1 MIHMET
7 QSQRWNREN
16 PERRKEIGRKYD
28 SQNKETRT
36 LKAHNRNL
44 KKKYGITL
52 DEYYAMLEEQQGR
65 CKICNSTTAIS
76 EDNLIQRFAVD
87 HCHQTGRVR
96 GLLCI
101 RCNAGL
107 GMFLDNEV
115 FLAAAISY
123 LKENK

>member
-1 MIHMET
+1 MET

-28 SQNKETRT
+28 SQNKETRV

-65 CKICNSTTAIS
+65 CKICNSTTA
-76 EDNLIQRFAVD
+76 
-87 HCHQTGRVR
+87 
-96 GLLCI
+96 
-101 RCNAGL
+101 
-107 GMFLDNEV
+107 
-115 FLAAAISY
+115 AISY